1 MLRSDFL
8 DPEKDAVRQTPDPQV
23 DELLKGAVDLH
34 QHPAPSPFPRR
45 MTIMEAVEDAAS
57 AGFRAIVCKSHH
69 DNTAPMI
76 EVLRTVGLDS
86 FGVAVFGGVA
96 LNWYAGNVSPYVVE
110 NALYSGAKIVWLPT
124 LSSTSHLAKDHAPG
138 SVFADSVLRLGPA
151 NRVTDENGRP
161 TEDVREVFSVIAQY
175 DAILN
180 FGHLSA
186 DEIDAVL
193 PAAVEAGVTR
203 MIVSHPP
210 LLEGGTPERT
220 ASWAK
225 QGARIEQVIGN
236 VRRMEL
242 DQLTAYVDAVGVEN
256 TYLASDY
263 GQQHNPLPVTGYQL
277 TVRRLLDGGWSEA
290 DVRRFVAGT
299 AGELIDGL
307 A

>member
-8 DPEKDAVRQTPDPQV
+8 DPEKDAVRFTPDPQV
-23 DELLKGAVDLH
+23 ADLLQGAVDLH
-34 QHPAPSPFPRR
+34 EHPGPSPFPRR

-57 AGFRAIVCKSHH
+57 AGFRALVCKSHH

-76 EVLRTVGLDS
+76 EVLRTAGLDD
-86 FGVAVFGGVA
+86 FGVLVLGGVA
-96 LNWYAGNVSPYVVE
+96 LNWYEGNVSPYVVE
-110 NALYSGAKIVWLPT
+110 NALYSGAKVVWMPT
-124 LSSTSHLAKDHAPG
+124 LSSASHLAKEHAPG

-151 NRVTDENGRP
+151 NRVTDDNGAP
-161 TEDVREVFSVIAQY
+161 TSDVRDIFGLIAQY

-186 DEIDAVL
+186 DEIDAIL

-210 LLEGGTPERT
+210 LLADATPERT
-220 ASWAK
+220 ASWSR
-225 QGARIEQVIGN
+225 QGARIEHVIGN

-242 DQLTAYVDAVGVEN
+242 GQLEAYVSATGLEN

-263 GQQHNPLPVTGYQL
+263 GQKHNPLPVSGYMF
-277 TVRRLLDGGWSEA
+277 TARRLLDGGWSED
-290 DVRRFVAGT
+290 DVRRFVSGT
-299 AGELIDGL
+299 AGELIDGIV
-307 A
+307 

>member
-8 DPEKDAVRQTPDPQV
+8 DPEKDAVRFTQDPQV
-23 DELLKGAVDLH
+23 SELLKGAVDLH
-34 QHPAPSPFPRR
+34 QHPGPSPFPRR

-57 AGFRAIVCKSHH
+57 AGFRALVCKSHH

-76 EVLRTVGLDS
+76 EVLRTAGLDS
-86 FGVAVFGGVA
+86 FGVQVLGGVA
-96 LNWYAGNVSPYVVE
+96 LNWYEGNVSPYVVE
-110 NALYSGAKIVWLPT
+110 NALYSGAKIVWMPT
-124 LSSTSHLAKDHAPG
+124 LSSASHLAKEHAPG

-151 NRVTDENGRP
+151 NRVTDDNGAP
-161 TEDVREVFSVIAQY
+161 TDDVRDIFGLIAQY

-186 DEIDAVL
+186 DEIDAIL

-210 LLEGGTPERT
+210 LLVDATPERT
-220 ASWAK
+220 ANWAR
-225 QGARIEQVIGN
+225 QGARIEHVIGN
-236 VRRMEL
+236 VRRLEL
-242 DQLTAYVDAVGVEN
+242 DQLAAYVTATGLQN

-263 GQQHNPLPVTGYQL
+263 GQKHNPLPVSGFMF
-277 TVRRLLDGGWSEA
+277 TVRRLLDGGWSED
-290 DVRRFVAGT
+290 DVRRFVSGT
-299 AGELIDGL
+299 AGELIDGI